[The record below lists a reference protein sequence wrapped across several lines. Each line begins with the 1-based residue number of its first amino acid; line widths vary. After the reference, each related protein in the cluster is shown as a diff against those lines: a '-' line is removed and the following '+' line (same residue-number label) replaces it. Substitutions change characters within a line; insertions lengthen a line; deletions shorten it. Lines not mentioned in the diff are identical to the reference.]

1 MFAIAVLSLD
11 DLNGD
16 GGLANEGEKALL
28 CPRQTYCAADY
39 FFYTFIRPYT
49 QKKIK
54 YSFPHSIEKVS
65 FGQPARQE
73 SVNLIVTRHWKTIT
87 CQKTC
92 FQDLFFQQHNG
103 IAKVQPCMSVQRAV
117 GGKPSD

>member
-1 MFAIAVLSLD
+1 MGTSD
-11 DLNGD
+11 WQM
-16 GGLANEGEKALL
+16 KARKLFCVHNILCSRLL
-28 CPRQTYCAADY
+28 
-39 FFYTFIRPYT
+39 FLHFYMTIHT
-49 QKKIK
+49 EKIK
-54 YSFPHSIEKVS
+54 YSFPHSIKKVS